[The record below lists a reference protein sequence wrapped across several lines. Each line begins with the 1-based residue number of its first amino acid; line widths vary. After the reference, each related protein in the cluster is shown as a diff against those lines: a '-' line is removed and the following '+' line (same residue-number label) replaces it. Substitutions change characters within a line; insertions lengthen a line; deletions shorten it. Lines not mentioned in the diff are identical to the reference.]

1 MNELEI
7 TPTPFRSL
15 TTRLAFLTM
24 AMIALMITVVIVMF
38 SLASDLEESHQTIM
52 EARSNE
58 ALLETLNDF
67 EAQSEE
73 HLERIRNTMFALLML
88 GGGICVVTAVSL
100 VTTTRRL
107 RGLSV
112 ASARI
117 ANGDFDHRAPRDPSG
132 DEIAILSQA
141 INAMVERVHQTLH
154 EQTQSKQRA
163 LTEHARASAIFEA
176 VAEAII
182 TLNEAGEVTGAN
194 LAASRLFGRDP
205 EQLEGHYAGDL
216 LKLDATPIALITRAS
231 AHEPI
236 DVEGDALAHS
246 GEAIPVYVRASA
258 VRHDGERI
266 GLVIL
271 QDRRAEARE
280 EAERDRLLGIIREL
294 ASQLSSATAEL
305 LATSSQQHAGTLE
318 QMASVSQTVATVDEV
333 TATSEQSA
341 ERARTVA
348 EAARRSEAIGKEG
361 QDTVAETTRQME
373 QMRTHTEELARRVVE
388 LAENASQ
395 IASITATVN
404 ELAEQTNLLALNA
417 AIEAA
422 RAGEHGRG
430 FSVVA
435 AEIKALAR
443 QSKGAT
449 SEIQTIL
456 ATIHTSTREAI
467 SATEASDQSV
477 STTIA
482 SARRAGET
490 IDVLSRTLSETARAA
505 NQILASSSQQAVG
518 ISQINEAM
526 SAIESVV
533 QQHLAAS
540 GQAERALGE
549 LTEMV
554 DRLEELLEAR
564 TL

>member
-1 MNELEI
+1 MDELELA
-7 TPTPFRSL
+7 PTPFRSL

-24 AMIALMITVVIVMF
+24 AMIALMIVVVIMMF
-38 SLASDLEESHQTIM
+38 SLASELEESHQMVI
-52 EARSNE
+52 EARSTE
-58 ALLETLNDF
+58 AHLETLAEF
-67 EAQSEE
+67 EAQSDESLQ
-73 HLERIRNTMFALLML
+73 HIRNTMFLLL
-88 GGGICVVTAVSL
+88 LVGGGICVITVASL
-100 VTTTRRL
+100 VNTTRRL
-107 RGLSV
+107 RGLSL
-112 ASARI
+112 ASAKI
-117 ANGDFDHRAPRDPSG
+117 ANGDFEHRAPHDPRG
-132 DEIAILSQA
+132 DEISILGKA
-141 INAMVERVHQTLH
+141 LNAMVQRIHKTLVD
-154 EQTQSKQRA
+154 QNQANQNA

-176 VAEAII
+176 TAEAIV

-194 LAASRLFGRDP
+194 LAAARLFGREP
-205 EQLEGHYAGDL
+205 EQLEGRYAGDL
-216 LKLDATPIALITRAS
+216 LKLDATPIAMITRAS

-236 DVEGDALAHS
+236 ETEGQALAHS
-246 GEAIPVYVRASA
+246 GDAIPVYVRASS
-258 VRHDGERI
+258 VRHEGERI
-266 GLVIL
+266 GLVVL
-271 QDRRAEARE
+271 HDRRTEARE
-280 EAERDRLLGIIREL
+280 EAERNRLLGIIREL

-341 ERARTVA
+341 ERVRAVA

-361 QDTVAETTRQME
+361 QDTVAETTRHME
-373 QMRTHTEELARRVVE
+373 LVRNNTEELARRVVE

-395 IASITATVN
+395 IATITATVN

-449 SEIQTIL
+449 NEIQTIL

-467 SATEASDQSV
+467 AATEASDQSV
-477 STTIA
+477 TTTIA
-482 SARRAGET
+482 SAHRAGET

-505 NQILASSSQQAVG
+505 NQILASSSQQAIG

-549 LTEMV
+549 LTQMV